1 MTLTF
6 VYRSFEVMS
15 IIASHSPL
23 NNPETVRGLVPKNT
37 NRKWLMG
44 YQMVTW
50 PITSRDPERSNS
62 WPYTLTTQYLE
73 NGWRCY
79 V

>member
-44 YQMVTW
+44 IKW
-50 PITSRDPERSNS
+50 SRDRLRHVTPKGQTRDLIPLQRNISK
-62 WPYTLTTQYLE
+62 TA
-73 NGWRCY
+73 GDAM
-79 V
+79 